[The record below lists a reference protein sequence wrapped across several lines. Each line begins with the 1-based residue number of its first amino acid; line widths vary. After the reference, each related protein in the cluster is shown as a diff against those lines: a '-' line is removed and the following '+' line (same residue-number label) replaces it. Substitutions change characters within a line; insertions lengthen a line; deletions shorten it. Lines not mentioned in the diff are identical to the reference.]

1 MPVDAGS
8 IYSDVRI
15 RLDKLS
21 ADIGAVNTK
30 FDQMAA
36 KVDSST
42 KKTTASTTK
51 SFNAFAVAG
60 TAAIGLVTL
69 AFKKAVTVFAE
80 TEQSLANVKA
90 VSGATAAEFKL
101 IEQAAADAGS
111 TTRFT
116 AKEAADALFF
126 LSSAGLSATQSV
138 SALDGVLELAG
149 ATGSDLSQSAQT
161 LTATLSQFN
170 LEASKA
176 ADVSNVFAA
185 ANANSQATLSR
196 LQGAL
201 RQVGSVAG
209 ALNIGLEEVVGSLQ
223 VLYNAGF
230 EGEAAGRAL
239 KSALADLANE
249 SSVTNKKLSALGI
262 SFDSVNP
269 EVVGLTGAI
278 GTLEKA
284 GLSTAQVIDL
294 FGKVAGPQLVT
305 LINTGEEALIEYE
318 QAVTG
323 TNEATKQYAIQND
336 TLAGSFDSLSSA
348 IEGTGN
354 TYVKKLNPYIRE
366 VVDLTTDLTRALGI
380 AGEAQDTNSNKAL
393 KWGLSLLNPITTI
406 QKITTETTKWVLNLS
421 RQNRE
426 ADKAAEAIKD
436 YEGSLDGLSAAT
448 GVSEQAV
455 DSLFEAINKDL
466 YTAVTANDDISV
478 AVSQISQQY
487 GISVEQINEIAQ
499 KSTFLSESSKTQLS
513 TLRDQI
519 VEMKTQNQYLD
530 SWLAKDNER
539 AAVQAR
545 TTAEL
550 ERQAQVEDDLL
561 AEKERKESAIAEIEM
576 TLASIRELEVKGL
589 ISTEESLSKQI
600 DYRESLLGKYKDQSI
615 AEGELSDEVADNIRS
630 QNSLLEQ
637 LYARRDELAES
648 SSNKEAELLAFDYEN
663 YSQWSANKQGVI
675 TEFYRARQDQG
686 KTDDEIEAELL
697 QKKKDRQIE
706 YFQSI
711 SGLANDFFGAL
722 AGLYQANAD
731 ARIEELDREL
741 QAELESKG
749 IAEETTIESLNKQL
763 DEAIT
768 AGNTEKANELRNS
781 IEREKIIKD
790 YEKKKAKIQYESQLN
805 VWGLSNL
812 QAAISAA
819 QAQLSIWANPLTP
832 VPIKIIE
839 SSLAGAVSAVNIAAI
854 QAAKPTP
861 PSFATGG
868 IVMPGSS
875 GTVVNVAENGS
886 SEVLFNTG
894 SEGQAFIDQMG
905 AAIAM
910 ALGGGRP
917 INLNIDG
924 ERLAS
929 YLADTFYSTADVTID
944 GRGIR

>member
-380 AGEAQDTNSNKAL
+380 AGEAQDTNSKKAL

-499 KSTFLSESSKTQLS
+499 KSTFLSERSKTQLS

-519 VEMKTQNQYLD
+519 VEMKTQDQYLD

-550 ERQAQVEDDLL
+550 ERQAQVEADLL

-615 AEGELSDEVADNIRS
+615 AEGELSNEVADNIRS

-832 VPIKIIE
+832 VPIKIVE